1 MTSVAIVCQCMRA
14 RTHFEHVDIKE
25 CMCDAGYGWE
35 EKTLSMRGSVGI
47 CLLSSP
53 GSVVGV
59 AMVTC
64 RFLSLSRVAIAE
76 P

>member
-1 MTSVAIVCQCMRA
+1 MLDMGGRKTSKMQ
-14 RTHFEHVDIKE
+14 
-25 CMCDAGYGWE
+25 
-35 EKTLSMRGSVGI
+35 GSGGI

-64 RFLSLSRVAIAE
+64 RFLSFSRFAIAE

>member
-1 MTSVAIVCQCMRA
+1 MHALAHARA
-14 RTHFEHVDIKE
+14 RNSNTYRDNIKE

-35 EKTLSMRGSVGI
+35 KKKTLKMQGSVGI

>member
-1 MTSVAIVCQCMRA
+1 MLDMGGRKKKLKMQ
-14 RTHFEHVDIKE
+14 
-25 CMCDAGYGWE
+25 
-35 EKTLSMRGSVGI
+35 GSVGI